1 MKNFQVWT
9 GLHRKGFYNGFRKC
23 CEQFCCLSHQR
34 RFDSVL
40 DISERNTNYMELLR
54 KLCRRYTK
62 SYLEFSGKVET
73 TIEDSVFTACCVQ
86 LWFCTIW
93 WLDIKWAW
101 AEPSQ
106 NPPWTISLGD
116 SRANNWALQMGVS
129 GNRCELWQREKIN
142 CTCRFL
148 SSFRVLFHQHFSPFV
163 DLNEVFHCSL
173 LIF

>member
-1 MKNFQVWT
+1 
-9 GLHRKGFYNGFRKC
+9 
-23 CEQFCCLSHQR
+23 
-34 RFDSVL
+34 
-40 DISERNTNYMELLR
+40 MELLR

-116 SRANNWALQMGVS
+116 SRANNWALQMVVS
-129 GNRCELWQREKIN
+129 ETRCKLWQREKIIVRADFWAPSE
-142 CTCRFL
+142 CCFTTVCWSQWGISLFTVDILILSSPFL
-148 SSFRVLFHQHFSPFV
+148 SRMLFYWFLMINNECLTISEWLIRNTGRTCFKHRIALKRVF
-163 DLNEVFHCSL
+163 
-173 LIF
+173 

>member
-1 MKNFQVWT
+1 M
-9 GLHRKGFYNGFRKC
+9 LRA
-23 CEQFCCLSHQR
+23 
-34 RFDSVL
+34 VL
-40 DISERNTNYMELLR
+40 LPEPSEAFWFSFGYKWKEYYMELLR
-54 KLCRRYTK
+54 KLCSRYTK

-129 GNRCELWQREKIN
+129 ETRCEPWQREKIN

-163 DLNEVFHCSL
+163 DVNEVFHCSL